1 MPFDIL
7 HELHQRQGENYHLHR
22 KLLNAQMVRV
32 LSIIGYDR
40 FYERA
45 EGCYLIDRD
54 GRRYLDF
61 LSGFGVFAVGRNHP
75 VIKKALSDVLASDLP
90 ALIQM
95 DCALLPGLLAE
106 ALLARAPDNLA
117 RCFFANSGSEAV
129 EAAMKFARYATG
141 RPRLLYCD
149 HAFHGLTYGAL
160 SLNGD
165 AQFRDGFGPLL
176 PGCDQIP
183 FGDLDA
189 LARELKKGDIAAY
202 MVEPIQGHGVNV
214 PSEEYL
220 PAAAELC
227 RRHGTLLVADEIQT
241 GLGRTGKFFAFEHWN
256 LKPDMVTVAKAL
268 SGGYAPVGAVLCR
281 DDVFDSVFN
290 RLERAVVHGSTFSKN
305 PLAMAAGL
313 AALNVISDEKLVEN
327 AAHMGERT
335 IKGLAPLIEKYEF
348 LHSVRGKGLMIAL
361 EFGPPSSLKLKIGW
375 KMLEAALP
383 GLFSQLITVPLFQR
397 HRILSQVAGHRM
409 NVVKILPPLIV
420 GEQEIDTFLT
430 SFEEVL
436 ADCHRYPGTLWDFGR
451 TLTAAALKR
460 GNS

>member
-1 MPFDIL
+1 M
-7 HELHQRQGENYHLHR
+7 
-22 KLLNAQMVRV
+22 
-32 LSIIGYDR
+32 
-40 FYERA
+40 
-45 EGCYLIDRD
+45 
-54 GRRYLDF
+54 
-61 LSGFGVFAVGRNHP
+61 
-75 VIKKALSDVLASDLP
+75 
-90 ALIQM
+90 
-95 DCALLPGLLAE
+95 
-106 ALLARAPDNLA
+106 
-117 RCFFANSGSEAV
+117 
-129 EAAMKFARYATG
+129 
-141 RPRLLYCD
+141 
-149 HAFHGLTYGAL
+149 
-160 SLNGD
+160 
-165 AQFRDGFGPLL
+165 
-176 PGCDQIP
+176 
-183 FGDLDA
+183 
-189 LARELKKGDIAAY
+189 
-202 MVEPIQGHGVNV
+202 
-214 PSEEYL
+214 
-220 PAAAELC
+220 
-227 RRHGTLLVADEIQT
+227 ADEIQT

-281 DDVFDSVFN
+281 GDVFDSVFN

-313 AALNVISDEKLVEN
+313 ATLNVISDEKLVEN

-383 GLFSQLITVPLFQR
+383 GLFSQLVTVPLFQR

-451 TLTAAALKR
+451 TLTAAALKP
-460 GNS
+460 GKFVTGVNVLN